1 VPANLHEMCVRPQEV
16 QLQGAFCINT
26 VDVLRCMAEDS
37 MPASVFSQ
45 PSQDSVASSFSDSD
59 FEEMEP
65 KWDRSSVHKI
75 RFSPHK
81 FGINQAAYGASNN
94 CPTIYPVTVLST
106 NESAPLIVND
116 RPVPIFVDNDPIRL
130 PTTQSVPVLTD
141 YAFDDFP
148 DDGFLGDFG
157 EGLLGVF
164 VQDFL

>member
-45 PSQDSVASSFSDSD
+45 PSQDSVASSCSDSD